1 MERIGAWSRLMAP
14 SRMNTLGSLLAYANQ
29 PSLLLLALCASA
41 LPALVAA
48 IDIFTAFR
56 PADRALASTG
66 ALATAAWLAASVVF
80 VAI

>member
-1 MERIGAWSRLMAP
+1 
-14 SRMNTLGSLLAYANQ
+14 MNALGSLLAYANQ

-41 LPALVAA
+41 LPALISA
-48 IDIFTAFR
+48 IDILTTFR

-66 ALATAAWLAASVVF
+66 AIATAAWLAASIVF